1 MMLLQTGQMG
11 LTRRDSIWTD
21 EIPPEMVS
29 GATMWLDFTDGGTL
43 FSGTDLDGGTP
54 SDGQPILSIADKVGV
69 VAGAKR
75 SAGNALTA
83 SIPGSG
89 VVSAHAMGSLQMEV
103 LSAFPYTTASSASIV
118 TSTTKL
124 IFAGVK
130 VRAANIYTDLPW
142 VSDALLFDAGGYFG
156 LHVMQSSFGDGSLI
170 ATAYNYSA
178 SGTERANQ
186 PIGTNQWLVITMSQ
200 QGGTLRCRV
209 NGGAW
214 ASVSSA
220 ATSTSPSS
228 LAGKLRITDGST
240 LDADIAHI
248 AVANTAQTDAAIS
261 AVEHW
266 IANDLGITPW
276 W

>member
-1 MMLLQTGQMG
+1 MMLLQAGQLG
-11 LTRRDSIWTD
+11 LYRKDSIWTD
-21 EIPPEMVS
+21 ALPPDMVS

-43 FSGTDLDGGTP
+43 FSGDKLDGGTP
-54 SDGQPILSIADKVGV
+54 SEGQSILSVANKVGV
-69 VAGAKR
+69 VAGAKYY
-75 SAGNALTA
+75 SGTALTA
-83 SIPGSG
+83 LVPGANG
-89 VVSAHAMGSLQMEV
+89 GSAARHAVGNLQMEV
-103 LSAFPYTTASSASIV
+103 MSAFPTPVASAQSVV

-130 VRAANIYTDLPW
+130 VRAATAYTTNPW
-142 VSDALLFDAGGYFG
+142 QSDALLFDAGGYFG
-156 LHVMQSSFGDGSLI
+156 LHVMQSSLGDGSLI
-170 ATAYNYSA
+170 ATAYNDS
-178 SGTERANQ
+178 SGTERADR

-220 ATSTSPSS
+220 ATST
-228 LAGKLRITDGST
+228 LANNMRVIDGAT

-248 AVANTAQTDAAIS
+248 AVVNTPQTDAAIS

-266 IANDLGITPW
+266 IANDVGITPW

>member
-1 MMLLQTGQMG
+1 MMLLQAGQLG
-11 LTRRDSIWTD
+11 LYRKDSIWTD
-21 EIPPEMVS
+21 EIPPEMVA
-29 GATMWLDFTDGGTL
+29 GATLWLDFTDVGAL
-43 FSGTDLDGGTP
+43 FSGANLDEGTP
-54 SDGQPILSIADKVGV
+54 SDGQSILSVADKVGV
-69 VAGAKR
+69 VAGAKYVY
-75 SAGNALTA
+75 GTALTA

-89 VVSAHAMGSLQMEV
+89 VVSAKKSATSSLQMEV
-103 LSAFPYTTASSASIV
+103 MSVFPYTHVSAGSIV

-124 IFAGVK
+124 IFAGVR
-130 VRAANIYTDLPW
+130 VRAADTYTSNPW
-142 VSDALLFDAGGYFG
+142 IANAILFDAGGYFG
-156 LHVMQSSFGDGSLI
+156 LHVMQSSLGDGSLI
-170 ATAYNYSA
+170 ATAYNYS
-178 SGTERANQ
+178 SGTERADQ

-220 ATSTSPSS
+220 ATST
-228 LAGKLRITDGST
+228 LANNLRITDGST

-248 AVANTAQTDAAIS
+248 AVVNTAQTDAAIS

-276 W
+276 

>member
-1 MMLLQTGQMG
+1 
-11 LTRRDSIWTD
+11 
-21 EIPPEMVS
+21 
-29 GATMWLDFTDGGTL
+29 
-43 FSGTDLDGGTP
+43 
-54 SDGQPILSIADKVGV
+54 
-69 VAGAKR
+69 
-75 SAGNALTA
+75 
-83 SIPGSG
+83 
-89 VVSAHAMGSLQMEV
+89 
-103 LSAFPYTTASSASIV
+103 
-118 TSTTKL
+118 
-124 IFAGVK
+124 
-130 VRAANIYTDLPW
+130 
-142 VSDALLFDAGGYFG
+142 
-156 LHVMQSSFGDGSLI
+156 MQSSLGDGSLI
-170 ATAYNYSA
+170 ATAHNYS
-178 SGTERANQ
+178 SGSGRADQ
-186 PIGTNQWLVITMSQ
+186 PIGTDQWLVITMSH

-220 ATSTSPSS
+220 ATSTNPYP

>member
-1 MMLLQTGQMG
+1 MMLLQAGQLG
-11 LTRRDSIWTD
+11 LYRKDSIWTD

-29 GATMWLDFTDGGTL
+29 GATMWLDFTDVGTL
-43 FSGTDLDGGTP
+43 FSGANLDGGTP

-69 VAGAKR
+69 VAGAKY

-89 VVSAHAMGSLQMEV
+89 VVSAHAMGFLQMEV
-103 LSAFPYTTASSASIV
+103 LSAFPYTTASLASIV
-118 TSTTKL
+118 SSTTKL

-130 VRAANIYTDLPW
+130 VRTASAYTSNPW
-142 VSDALLFDAGGYFG
+142 TASAILFDAGGYFG
-156 LHVMQSSFGDGSLI
+156 LHVMQSGAGDGSLI
-170 ATAYNYSA
+170 ATAFNYSS
-178 SGTERANQ
+178 SGTERADQ
-186 PIGTNQWLVITMSQ
+186 PIGTNQWAVVTMSQ
-200 QGGTLRCRV
+200 QSGALRCRV

-220 ATSTSPSS
+220 ATTT
-228 LAGKLRITDGST
+228 LANNVRLPDGAA

-248 AVANTAQTDAAIS
+248 AVVKTAQTDAAIS

>member
-1 MMLLQTGQMG
+1 MLLQAGQMG
-11 LTRRDSIWTD
+11 LYRNDSILTD
-21 EIPPEMVS
+21 ELPPDMVS
-29 GATMWLDFTDGGTL
+29 GATMWLDFTDVGTL

-54 SDGQPILSIADKVGV
+54 SDGQSILSIADKVGV

-89 VVSAHAMGSLQMEV
+89 VVSAHATGSLQMEAMI
-103 LSAFPYTTASSASIV
+103 AFPTTGASSASIV
-118 TSTTKL
+118 SSTTKL
-124 IFAGVK
+124 IFAGVR
-130 VRAANIYTDLPW
+130 VRAANTYTSNPW
-142 VSDALLFDAGGYFG
+142 TANAILFDAGGYFG
-156 LHVMQSSFGDGSLI
+156 LHVMQSSAGDGSLI
-170 ATAYNYSA
+170 ATAYNYSFPN
-178 SGTERANQ
+178 TERADQ

-200 QGGTLRCRV
+200 QSGTLRCRV

-214 ASVSSA
+214 ASVSSG
-220 ATSTSPSS
+220 ATST
-228 LAGKLRITDGST
+228 LANNVRLPDGAA

-248 AVANTAQTDAAIS
+248 AVFNTPQTDAVIS

-266 IANDLGITPW
+266 IANDVGITPW

>member
-1 MMLLQTGQMG
+1 MMLLQAGQAG
-11 LTRRDSIWTD
+11 LYRRDSIMTD
-21 EIPPEMVS
+21 VLPPDMIS
-29 GATMWLDFTDGGTL
+29 GTTLWLDFTDSGTL
-43 FSGTDLDGGTP
+43 FSGNNLDGGTP

-69 VAGAKR
+69 VAGAKYVY
-75 SAGNALTA
+75 GTPLTA
-83 SIPGSG
+83 LVPGVG
-89 VVSAHAMGSLQMEV
+89 GGSAARRAGGSLQMEV
-103 LSAFPYTTASSASIV
+103 LSAFPNTIVSAGSVV

-130 VRAANIYTDLPW
+130 VRAATAYTTNPW
-142 VSDALLFDAGGYFG
+142 QSDALLFDAGGYFG
-156 LHVMQSSFGDGSLI
+156 LHVMQSSLGDGSLI

-178 SGTERANQ
+178 SGTERADQ

-214 ASVSSA
+214 ASVASA
-220 ATSTSPSS
+220 ATST
-228 LAGKLRITDGST
+228 LANNVRIMDGPT

-248 AVANTAQTDAAIS
+248 AVVNTAQTDAAIS

>member
-1 MMLLQTGQMG
+1 MMLLQAGQIG
-11 LTRRDSIWTD
+11 LTRMNSIWTD

-43 FSGTDLDGGTP
+43 FSGDNLDGGTP
-54 SDGQPILSIADKVGV
+54 SGGQSILSVADKVGV
-69 VAGAKR
+69 VAGAKYY
-75 SAGNALTA
+75 SGTALTA
-83 SIPGSG
+83 LVPGANG
-89 VVSAHAMGSLQMEV
+89 GSAARHAVGNLQMEV
-103 LSAFPYTTASSASIV
+103 VSAFPTTNVSAGSVV

-130 VRAANIYTDLPW
+130 VRAATAYTTNPW
-142 VSDALLFDAGGYFG
+142 QSDALLFDAGGYFG
-156 LHVMQSSFGDGSLI
+156 LHVMQSSLGDGSLI
-170 ATAYNYSA
+170 ATAYNYS
-178 SGTERANQ
+178 SGTERADQ

-214 ASVSSA
+214 ASVLSA
-220 ATSTSPSS
+220 ATST
-228 LAGKLRITDGST
+228 LANNVLVIDGAT

-248 AVANTAQTDAAIS
+248 AVVNTPQTDAAIS

-266 IANDLGITPW
+266 IANDVGITPW